1 MQPTANVRAM
11 PLQTRTPARS
21 VRVDPALWATVKDV
35 AEERGET
42 VSGVI
47 TAALRRY
54 VKRAGR

>member
-1 MQPTANVRAM
+1 M